1 MRRPRGIRVR
11 SGQFEFVSRPTARV
25 KFSKVAL
32 ITPFNG
38 VPNYDQ
44 IEWKRRFVEI
54 YDQNKEGDWTVDYAR
69 IDETEELTPF
79 QNPAKNQD
87 QNSLRQDGVAKLGL
101 KAERDPG
108 GFVKNVATNLQ
119 SGRQGQLTTS

>member
-1 MRRPRGIRVR
+1 MISFPVVLTVR
-11 SGQFEFVSRPTARV
+11 HVIDRESPLFGMTPEDFE
-25 KFSKVAL
+25 KQKVRIIASL
-32 ITPFNG
+32 LG
-38 VPNYDQ
+38 VDTVIVAPVQSLKDYNYDQ

-87 QNSLRQDGVAKLGL
+87 QNSLRQDGVAKLG
-101 KAERDPG
+101 
-108 GFVKNVATNLQ
+108 VKSRKR
-119 SGRQGQLTTS
+119 SGRAS